1 MGVRGTPRPGTWV
14 AGQRLGRPGQLTQRK
29 KGLFRKRGPA
39 LWAGP
44 PAPGMWLGLLGNQ
57 GDALSAFQQAPLL
70 SFHCFAQFTA
80 LAPGPGWRWAGR
92 LASSATGLVPGKHP
106 LSPQLVLSQG
116 SLGQGCRTTLIRP
129 ASYWWPSPVSETAG

>member
-1 MGVRGTPRPGTWV
+1 M

-70 SFHCFAQFTA
+70 SFHCFAQFTGA
-80 LAPGPGWRWAGR
+80 GSRARLAVGGQAGPLCHRLGAREAPTLTSASVVTRVPGPGLQNHADKTSQ
-92 LASSATGLVPGKHP
+92 LLVALSS
-106 LSPQLVLSQG
+106 
-116 SLGQGCRTTLIRP
+116 
-129 ASYWWPSPVSETAG
+129 E